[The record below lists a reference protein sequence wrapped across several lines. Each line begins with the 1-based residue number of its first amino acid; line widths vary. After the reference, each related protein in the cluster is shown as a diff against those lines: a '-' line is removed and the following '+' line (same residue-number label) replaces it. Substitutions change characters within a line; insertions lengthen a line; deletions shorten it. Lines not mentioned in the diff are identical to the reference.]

1 MKKEMNLFRLISEGG
16 KYKLELCLEPLK
28 SNIEKEIDEK
38 EFNKLLFKYHY
49 FKAEQQGSNILF
61 KDNVEDDSHLH
72 HMLKL
77 EYKKDFRSY
86 YQMA

>member
-1 MKKEMNLFRLISEGG
+1 MKKEMSLFRLINEGG
-16 KYKLELCLEPLK
+16 KYKLELILEPLRN
-28 SNIEKEIDEK
+28 NIEKEIDEK
-38 EFNKLLFKYHY
+38 EFNKILFKYHY
-49 FKAEQQGSNILF
+49 FKAEQIGNRILF

-86 YQMA
+86 YTGA